1 MRNLEQQINL
11 IKIYLYGLWNNKRY
25 FLVPMMLFSFLGWIA
40 VAQMPNQYQ
49 TKSRVYAD
57 TTNILKPLLNGLA
70 IQEDSKEE
78 VRITSRTLLSR
89 EVREDIAQRSDLHL
103 LHATPESYENLIK
116 NLKDDI
122 KIVGSKSTDVYD
134 ITFTHTDPKMAMRVV
149 ELTMKK
155 FVDASAGKSR
165 EDAVVAQDFL
175 EGQISQYQG
184 RLAESEAMLAK
195 FKQKNQLLLP
205 GKGGSYYAQLSQLEN
220 EIEDLT
226 REVKGK
232 DAQISGLKKR
242 FLPSKKDDGS
252 NASTPNIVVETP
264 YDARLSGLK
273 DQLDTL
279 RIRYTDKHPSIIE
292 IITTIDSIEQ
302 LQAVSQEE
310 ILAQA
315 SRGAITSSSNSNGSV
330 LQDFS
335 LKVSSLS
342 SELDLLKSRLMS
354 SMNKRDGLRDKLN
367 LIPGIEAELIELDR
381 DYENNQRYYNDLVKR
396 RNSAE
401 ISRSADEDTQNVKF
415 KIIEEPRIAKQ
426 PVGPPRIIF
435 YTIVLIMST
444 GLGVVLSF
452 VKSQLSAVILNGTHL
467 RILIGRSQ
475 VIGMIE
481 DANAKKVKRKNK
493 VKAAIFLAAVAGV
506 LFVYATLLAHDVI
519 FGQSPM
525 MWIK

>member
-11 IKIYLYGLWNNKRY
+11 IKIYLYGLWDNKRY
-25 FLVPMMLFSFLGWIA
+25 FLVPMVITSFLGWLA
-40 VAQMPNQYQ
+40 VAQMPNQYE

-57 TTNILKPLLNGLA
+57 TTNILKPLLSGLA

-175 EGQISQYQG
+175 EGQIAQYQK
-184 RLAESEAMLAK
+184 RLTESESMLAK

-205 GKGGSYYAQLSQLEN
+205 GQGGTYYSQLSQLEN

-226 REVKGK
+226 REATGK
-232 DAQISGLKKR
+232 EAQIKGLKNR
-242 FLPSKKDDGS
+242 FLPSGKNS
-252 NASTPNIVVETP
+252 NGNADNSNIVVETP
-264 YDARLSGLK
+264 YDKRLSDLQG
-273 DQLDTL
+273 QLDTL
-279 RIRYTDKHPSIIE
+279 RIRYTDRHPSIVE
-292 IITTIDSIEQ
+292 IIATIASIEK
-302 LQAVSQEE
+302 LQSVSQKQ

-315 SRGAITSSSNSNGSV
+315 AKGAITNSSNDSGSV
-330 LQDFS
+330 LQAFS
-335 LKVSSLS
+335 FRVSSLS

-354 SMNKRDGLRDKLN
+354 SMNKRDGLRDMLD
-367 LIPGIEAELIELDR
+367 LIPGIEAKLIDLDR
-381 DYENNQRYYNDLVKR
+381 DYENNQSYYNDLVTR

-415 KIIEEPRIAKQ
+415 KIIEEPRVAKQ
-426 PVGPPRIIF
+426 PTGPPRIIF
-435 YTIVLIMST
+435 YTIVLIMSA
-444 GLGVVLSF
+444 GLGVVLAF
-452 VKSQLSAVILNGTHL
+452 LKSQLNAVILNGTHL
-467 RILIGRSQ
+467 RTLIGRSQ

-506 LFVYATLLAHDVI
+506 LFVYAALLAHDVI
-519 FGQSPM
+519 LGQSPM